1 MVTFTHESG
10 GNMADQNKMQ
20 NPLTQYY
27 TGEYPKQRQPAPGI
41 QQDMQPVPDC
51 GEQSYRGSQR
61 LEGRKALVTGAD
73 SGIGRAAAIAYARE
87 GADVAIN
94 YLPAEQRD
102 AEQVA
107 EYIRKAGRKV
117 VLIPGDISE
126 EAFCKQ
132 LVAQAHEELGGLD
145 ILALVA
151 GKQVAVEAIA
161 ELTTEQFRK
170 TYETNVF
177 SLFWI
182 TQAAIPLLPEGASII
197 TTSSIQAYQPSPHLL
212 DYASTKAAILAYTR
226 ALAKQ
231 VAEKGIR
238 VNSVAPGPIWTALQ
252 VAGGQPQEKLPE
264 FGKQTPMK
272 RAGQPA
278 ELAGVYVYLASQESS
293 YVTAEV
299 HGVTGGEHLG

>member
-1 MVTFTHESG
+1 MS
-10 GNMADQNKMQ
+10 DQYKMQ

-27 TGEYPKQRQPAPGI
+27 HGEYDKQQQPTPGI
-41 QQDMQPVPDC
+41 QADMTPVPDC
-51 GEQSYRGSQR
+51 GEKTYRGTGR

-87 GADVAIN
+87 GADVALS
-94 YLPAEQRD
+94 YLPEEQRD
-102 AEQVA
+102 ADEVA
-107 EYIRKAGRKV
+107 QLVREAGRKV
-117 VLIPGDISE
+117 VLLPGDVRD
-126 EAFCKQ
+126 EAFCEK
-132 LVAQAHEELGGLD
+132 LVKEAREQLGGLD

-151 GKQVAVEAIA
+151 GKQTAVSDIT
-161 ELTTEQFRK
+161 ELSTEQFRA

-182 TQAAIPLLPEGASII
+182 TKAAIPHLPAGSSII
-197 TTSSIQAYQPSPHLL
+197 TTSSIQAYQPSPTLL
-212 DYASTKAAILAYTR
+212 DYASTKAAILNFTR
-226 ALAKQ
+226 GLAKQ

-252 VAGGQPQEKLPE
+252 VTGGQPQEKLPT
-264 FGKQTPMK
+264 FGQQTPMK

-299 HGVTGGEHLG
+299 HGVTGGEHLS

>member
-1 MVTFTHESG
+1 
-10 GNMADQNKMQ
+10 MADQNKMQ

-61 LEGRKALVTGAD
+61 LAGRKALVTGAD

-102 AEQVA
+102 AEEVA
-107 EYIRKAGRKV
+107 NYIREAGRNV

-132 LVAQAHEELGGLD
+132 LVTQAHEALGGLD

-151 GKQVAVEAIA
+151 GKQVAVEDIA

-252 VAGGQPQEKLPE
+252 ISGGQPQEKLPE

>member
-1 MVTFTHESG
+1 
-10 GNMADQNKMQ
+10 MADQNKMQ

-27 TGEYPKQRQPAPGI
+27 NGEYPKQRQPAPGI

-61 LEGRKALVTGAD
+61 LAGRKALVTGAD

-107 EYIRKAGRKV
+107 DYIREAGRKV
-117 VLIPGDISE
+117 VLIPGDISD
-126 EAFCKQ
+126 EAFSKQ
-132 LVAQAHEELGGLD
+132 LVKQAHEELDGLD

-151 GKQVAVEAIA
+151 GKQVAVEDIA

>member
-1 MVTFTHESG
+1 
-10 GNMADQNKMQ
+10 MADQNKMQ

-27 TGEYPKQRQPAPGI
+27 NGEYPKQRQPAPGI

-61 LEGRKALVTGAD
+61 LAGRKALVTGAD

-102 AEQVA
+102 AEEVA
-107 EYIRKAGRKV
+107 NYIREAGRNV

-132 LVAQAHEELGGLD
+132 LVAQAHEALGGLD

-151 GKQVAVEAIA
+151 GKQVAVEDIA

-252 VAGGQPQEKLPE
+252 IAGGQPQEKLPE

>member
-1 MVTFTHESG
+1 
-10 GNMADQNKMQ
+10 MADQNKMQ

-51 GEQSYRGSQR
+51 GEKSYRGSQR

-102 AEQVA
+102 AEEVA
-107 EYIRKAGRKV
+107 NYIREAGRKV

-132 LVAQAHEELGGLD
+132 LVTQAKEELGGLD

-151 GKQVAVEAIA
+151 GKQVAVEQIA

-299 HGVTGGEHLG
+299 HGVTGGEHLS

>member
-1 MVTFTHESG
+1 MS
-10 GNMADQNKMQ
+10 DQYKMQ

-27 TGEYPKQRQPAPGI
+27 HGEYSKQQQPTPGI
-41 QQDMQPVPDC
+41 QADMTPVPDC
-51 GEQSYRGSQR
+51 GEKTYRGTGR

-87 GADVAIN
+87 GADVALS
-94 YLPAEQRD
+94 YLPEEQRD
-102 AEQVA
+102 ADEVA
-107 EYIRKAGRKV
+107 QLVREAGRKV
-117 VLIPGDISE
+117 ILLPGDVRD
-126 EAFCKQ
+126 EAFCEK
-132 LVAQAHEELGGLD
+132 LVKEAREQLGGLD

-151 GKQVAVEAIA
+151 GKQTAVSDIT
-161 ELTTEQFRK
+161 ELSTEQFRR

-182 TQAAIPLLPEGASII
+182 TKAAIPHLPAGSSII
-197 TTSSIQAYQPSPHLL
+197 TTSSIQAYQPSPTLL
-212 DYASTKAAILAYTR
+212 DYASTKAAILNFTR
-226 ALAKQ
+226 GLAKQ

-252 VAGGQPQEKLPE
+252 VTGGQPQEKLPT
-264 FGKQTPMK
+264 FGQQTPMK

-299 HGVTGGEHLG
+299 HGVTGGEHLS

>member
-1 MVTFTHESG
+1 
-10 GNMADQNKMQ
+10 MADQNKMQ

-61 LEGRKALVTGAD
+61 LAGRKALVTGAD

-102 AEQVA
+102 AEEVA
-107 EYIRKAGRKV
+107 NYIREAGRNV

-132 LVAQAHEELGGLD
+132 LVTQAHEALGGLD

-151 GKQVAVEAIA
+151 GKQVAVEDIA

-252 VAGGQPQEKLPE
+252 IAGGQPQEKLPE

>member
-1 MVTFTHESG
+1 
-10 GNMADQNKMQ
+10 MADQNKMQ

-27 TGEYPKQRQPAPGI
+27 NGEYPKQRQPAPGI

-61 LEGRKALVTGAD
+61 LAGRKALVTGAD

-107 EYIRKAGRKV
+107 DYIREAGRKV
-117 VLIPGDISE
+117 VLIPGDISD
-126 EAFCKQ
+126 EAFSKQ
-132 LVAQAHEELGGLD
+132 LVKQAHEELGGLD
-145 ILALVA
+145 ILARVA
-151 GKQVAVEAIA
+151 GKQVAVEDIA

>member
-1 MVTFTHESG
+1 
-10 GNMADQNKMQ
+10 MADQNKMQ

-27 TGEYPKQRQPAPGI
+27 NGEYPKQRQPAPGI

-61 LEGRKALVTGAD
+61 LAGRKALVTGAD

-102 AEQVA
+102 AEEVA
-107 EYIRKAGRKV
+107 NYIREAGRNV

-132 LVAQAHEELGGLD
+132 LVTQAHEALGGLD

-151 GKQVAVEAIA
+151 GKQVAVEDIA

-252 VAGGQPQEKLPE
+252 IAGGQPQEKLPE

>member
-1 MVTFTHESG
+1 MS
-10 GNMADQNKMQ
+10 DQYKMQ

-27 TGEYPKQRQPAPGI
+27 HGEYSKQQQPAPGI
-41 QQDMQPVPDC
+41 QADMTPVPDC
-51 GEQSYRGSQR
+51 GEKTYRGSGR

-87 GADVAIN
+87 GADVAIS

-107 EYIRKAGRKV
+107 QLVRDAGRKA
-117 VLIPGDISE
+117 VLLPGDVSD
-126 EAFCKQ
+126 EAFCQK
-132 LVAQAHEELGGLD
+132 LVDDAREQLGGLD

-151 GKQVAVEAIA
+151 GKQTAVSDIA
-161 ELTTEQFRK
+161 ELSTEQFRK

-177 SLFWI
+177 ALFWI
-182 TQAAIPLLPEGASII
+182 TKAAIPHLPAGSSII
-197 TTSSIQAYQPSPHLL
+197 TTSSIQAYQPSPTLL
-212 DYASTKAAILAYTR
+212 DYASTKAAILNYTR

-252 VAGGQPQEKLPE
+252 VTGGQPQEKLPT
-264 FGKQTPMK
+264 FGQQTPMK

-299 HGVTGGEHLG
+299 HGVTGGEHLS